1 MMRLLDES
9 MGLVG
14 GAVFLMAAT
23 ATTLIIYQSAN
34 RLMDD
39 AISGVRS
46 KI

>member
-9 MGLVG
+9 LGLVG
-14 GAVFLMAAT
+14 TAVFLMSAT
-23 ATTLIIYQSAN
+23 ATCLIIYQSAN

-39 AISGVRS
+39 AITGVRS